1 VESTKETKKGAIR
14 LPIEHFAALEA
25 VPGIAHAFLGRVAGL
40 DVKVDREQALLRL
53 DAYHQSARES
63 LGLGTFHF
71 VTGKQVHGREVAVV
85 DAATANPVPGVDGI
99 ITASAGVCLGVYV
112 ADCCAV
118 YLVDPQRRVIGL
130 VHSGRK
136 GSELGITAA
145 AIERMRA
152 EFGCD
157 PAKMIVQLSPCVR
170 PPIYEIDFA
179 ALIVAQARAAGVRQ
193 VADCGTCTGAHLD
206 RYYSYRVERGKTG
219 RMLALL
225 ALQGGGEIV

>member
-1 VESTKETKKGAIR
+1 MRI
-14 LPIEHFAALEA
+14 PIERFPALDA
-25 VPGIAHAFLGRVAGL
+25 IPNLAHAFLGRVPGL

-53 DAYHQSARES
+53 DSFHRDAREE
-63 LGLGTFHF
+63 LGIGTFHF
-71 VTGKQVHGREVAVV
+71 VHGEQVHGREVAVV
-85 DAATANPVPGVDGI
+85 DAGTAAPVSGVDGV
-99 ITASAGVCLGVYV
+99 ITASGGVCLGVYV

-118 YLVDPQRRVIGL
+118 YLVEPERRVIGL
-130 VHSGRK
+130 LHSGRK
-136 GSELGITAA
+136 GSELGITSV
-145 AIERMRA
+145 AIERMRT

-179 ALIVAQARAAGVRQ
+179 ALIVARAREAGVRQ
-193 VADCGTCTGAHLD
+193 VHDCGTCTGSNLD

-225 ALQGGGEIV
+225 ALKS

>member
-1 VESTKETKKGAIR
+1 MRI
-14 LPIEHFAALEA
+14 PIEQFPAFEG
-25 VPGIAHAFLGRVAGL
+25 VGGVTHAFLGRVSGL
-40 DVKVDREQALLRL
+40 DVKTDREQALLRL
-53 DAYHQSARES
+53 DSFHREAREE
-63 LGLGTFHF
+63 LGLGAFHF
-71 VTGKQVHGREVAVV
+71 VHGEQVHGREVAVV
-85 DAATANPVPGVDGI
+85 DGGTASPVPGVDGV
-99 ITASAGVCLGVYV
+99 ITASSGVCLGVYV

-118 YLVDPQRRVIGL
+118 YLVEPERRVIGL
-130 VHSGRK
+130 LHSGRK
-136 GSELGITAA
+136 GSELGITSV
-145 AIERMRA
+145 AIEQMRT

-193 VADCGTCTGAHLD
+193 VDDCGTCTGSNLD

-225 ALQGGGEIV
+225 ALQA